1 MNNSRKF
8 AGRHLTQSRARMA
21 SDLPSDW
28 YSAENQRHDVL
39 EFFNRI
45 TLKPALSLSCSDL
58 MRDDPLPP
66 PKLGHNS
73 TCLCVYTYLRY
84 FGIN

>member
-8 AGRHLTQSRARMA
+8 AERHLTQSRARMA

-28 YSAENQRHDVL
+28 YSAENQRLYIL

-45 TLKPALSLSCSDL
+45 PLKAAISLIMNWTAASDPDCVKTRLSGYSPSCITISEHLS
-58 MRDDPLPP
+58 
-66 PKLGHNS
+66 
-73 TCLCVYTYLRY
+73 TT
-84 FGIN
+84 